1 MITKNNY
8 TIGVEEEYMIC
19 DPLNG
24 ELIDK
29 ADDIISKIPNDLK
42 DRFSYEL
49 LLSEIESNTVI
60 CDNVKEAC
68 SNVLFNRNLLST

>member
-19 DPLNG
+19 DPSNG

-42 DRFSYEL
+42 ERYSYEL
-49 LLSEIESNTVI
+49 
-60 CDNVKEAC
+60 
-68 SNVLFNRNLLST
+68 